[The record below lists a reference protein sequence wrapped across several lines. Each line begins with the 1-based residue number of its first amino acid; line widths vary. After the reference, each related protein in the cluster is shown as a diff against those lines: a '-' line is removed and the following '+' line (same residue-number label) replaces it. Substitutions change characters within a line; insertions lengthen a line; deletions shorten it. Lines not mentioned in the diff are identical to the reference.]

1 MHLAALAQV
10 CAEITGKPLPEEDF
24 AAGTVDAYRT
34 VVEMVTIRG
43 PDRLAP
49 QEEVLRET
57 LARCFDVL
65 TDVSSM
71 DSNPV
76 AAPEQMASALW
87 LAGTVTSSYA
97 DGAMG
102 VMPLAPASS
111 PLGTVLVGRIVSG
124 ACDGARHR
132 SPPGL
137 PSPWRLPQR
146 CRPGR
151 HVRREVRYPPHF
163 WRATDFPGRLPDD
176 LAGHRH
182 RAQHA
187 AQGENPPVKEF
198 RCPPRASA
206 GGSARKRLAPA
217 PKPRACLR
225 KRVDVTSRI
234 PADAASTP

>member
-163 WRATDFPGRLPDD
+163 WRATDFLAGCPMTWQVTDTGHSMQRRERTHQSRSSGVHPGRQLED
-176 LAGHRH
+176 
-182 RAQHA
+182 
-187 AQGENPPVKEF
+187 PPG
-198 RCPPRASA
+198 R
-206 GGSARKRLAPA
+206 GWHLLQNLAPA
-217 PKPRACLR
+217 C
-225 KRVDVTSRI
+225 VN
-234 PADAASTP
+234 AST